1 MFVSD
6 LRHFL
11 DMPDDAPGPAR
22 KMAEHLGFVVRAAT
36 AGEAGASW
44 VSALTCRRR
53 PVNRPCRGHIAVF
66 RADLP
71 APIEWQCST
80 CGDEGVISGWED
92 SPFDLRQPR
101 SCPDNEPKHE
111 TLLADELAA
120 ALRALRILDTDC
132 ERLVFRMRGSKEGI
146 VLVASA
152 DQLDELL
159 GFVAAEANH
168 EINRGRRKRLD
179 ETFAELN
186 DTLKDMG
193 SRGTS
198 SSREV
203 PGRAKGAERDTP
215 RLTGRWR
222 ILEMDLWDREAL
234 DLVAPAFMEFRPDRT
249 GSFGFIAVTGWMDC
263 RCAGNGRSGIEFSW
277 EGTDEGD
284 QVSGRGW
291 AALQDDGSLHGRIY
305 FHLGDESGFRAER
318 YRE

>member
-11 DMPDDAPGPAR
+11 DMPDDAPGPAQ
-22 KMAEHLGFVVRAAT
+22 KMAEHLGSVVQAAT
-36 AGEAGASW
+36 AGEAGGSW
-44 VSALTCRRR
+44 VTAMTCRRR
-53 PVNRPCRGHIAVF
+53 PGNRPCKGHIAVF

-71 APIEWQCST
+71 APIRWQCNS

-92 SPFDLRQPR
+92 SPFDLRAPR
-101 SCPDNEPKHE
+101 SRPDIGPKQE
-111 TLLADELAA
+111 TLVPDEVAA
-120 ALRALRILDTDC
+120 ALRDLRFLDTDC
-132 ERLVFRMRGSKEGI
+132 ERLVFRMRSSTEGV

-152 DQLDELL
+152 DQLDELV
-159 GFVAAEANH
+159 GVVAAEANH
-168 EINRGRRKRLD
+168 EVNRGRRKRLD
-179 ETFAELN
+179 EAFAVLN
-186 DTLKDMG
+186 DALTHMD

-198 SSREV
+198 AIVEV
-203 PGRAKGAERDTP
+203 PGRVKGAGRDTR

-222 ILEMDLWDREAL
+222 IVEMDLWDRDAL
-234 DLVAPAFMEFRPDRT
+234 DLVAPAFIEFRADRT

-263 RCAGNGRSGIEFSW
+263 RNAGSGSPNIDFSW

-305 FHLGDESGFRAER
+305 FHLGDDSGFRAKR
-318 YRE
+318 HRQ